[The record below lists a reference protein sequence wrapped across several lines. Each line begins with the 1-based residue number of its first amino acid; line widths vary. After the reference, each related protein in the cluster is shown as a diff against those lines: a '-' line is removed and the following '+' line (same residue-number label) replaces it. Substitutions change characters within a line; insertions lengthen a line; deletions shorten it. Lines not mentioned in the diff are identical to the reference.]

1 MLLAVVGAA
10 EVCLNDEEKMSVAW
24 EEGHTRRLTVTESSN
39 PVEYQSMGFNGNVCA
54 TNAGCS
60 YTVPTVT
67 SATGAITI

>member
-1 MLLAVVGAA
+1 MLLAVMGAA
-10 EVCLNDEEKMSVAW
+10 QMCLHDEEKMSVAW
-24 EEGHTRRLTVTESSN
+24 EEGHTRRLTVSETST

-54 TNAGCS
+54 TYAGCS